1 MKLGMTLFALL
12 MLAATLTARAED
24 QGDYAFV
31 QNPGAVVPADA
42 VLTEA
47 DGRHLRFGDLYGKRP
62 IILALGYFHCPSLC
76 SVVRDD
82 MLEALSHA
90 GMEAG
95 VDYDLAVL
103 SIDPAE
109 TRADAA
115 AAEADDAERYPGAA
129 GGGKGAPM
137 GWHFLVGD
145 AGALA
150 AVTGAVGFKSRYDVH
165 LKQFLHPAGLV
176 VLTPEGRVS
185 GYVLG
190 AGYHAGDLRAAVT
203 VASAGGIAKAAL
215 PLLLICFHFDA
226 ATGRYTLAVMKV
238 LRLAGIVTVAVIGT
252 VLLLAFRG
260 ERRKTRI

>member
-1 MKLGMTLFALL
+1 MRFRVTLLVLMTLVAPS
-12 MLAATLTARAED
+12 AARAED
-24 QGDYAFV
+24 QADYAFA
-31 QNPGAVVPADA
+31 QHPGAVVPADA

-47 DGRHLRFGDLYGKRP
+47 DGHRLRLGDLYGRRP

-90 GMEAG
+90 GIRAG
-95 VDYDLAVL
+95 ADYELAIL

-109 TRADAA
+109 TRADAS
-115 AAEADDAERYPGAA
+115 AAEAADAERYPVAA
-129 GGGKGAPM
+129 GREKDAPT

-145 AGALA
+145 AGAVGAVA
-150 AVTGAVGFKSRYDVH
+150 AAVGFRSRYDVH

-190 AGYHAGDLRAAVT
+190 AGYHAGDLRGAVT
-203 VASAGGIAKAAL
+203 IASTGGIARAAL

-226 ATGRYTLAVMKV
+226 ATGRYTLAVMKL
-238 LRLAGIVTVAVIGT
+238 LRLAGIVTVAMIGT
-252 VLLLAFRG
+252 VLLLAFRR
-260 ERRKTRI
+260 ERRKTET